1 MQSNIY
7 KSDLQKIEHD
17 LNQVII
23 KLLLKISSDDG
34 DNENKEDLIKQ
45 INSLSKSVPQ
55 LIKLSEKISN
65 DLQLEYELEANY
77 KKILGNE
84 EMLEK
89 SIEIINFLNI

>member
-1 MQSNIY
+1 MNSNIN
-7 KSDLQKIEHD
+7 KSDLQKIEQD

-23 KLLLKISSDDG
+23 KLLLKISNDNG

-55 LIKLSEKISN
+55 LIKLSEKIGN